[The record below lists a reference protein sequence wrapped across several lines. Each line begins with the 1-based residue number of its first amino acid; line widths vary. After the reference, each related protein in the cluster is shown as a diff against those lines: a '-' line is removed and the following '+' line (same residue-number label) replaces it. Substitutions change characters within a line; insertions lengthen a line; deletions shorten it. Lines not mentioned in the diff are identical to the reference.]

1 MCPCMLVSNYWPL
14 TLAMTVPAAPRMST
28 ELRVWCLPMTALRTR
43 SNSAKRSCTTSW
55 SSSRFS
61 GKRRGTSR
69 LGHVSRKTLTRL
81 TKALLIPKPNYNE
94 QFAQNVI
101 FISQSQYYHTPF
113 LCDPIRGGAS
123 STKESKIHWDSDWDL
138 IIQTTYR
145 DGLGSMWPHSLESC
159 NVSWATYKVCLHKN
173 YVLMK

>member
-1 MCPCMLVSNYWPL
+1 MLVSNYWPL

-69 LGHVSRKTLTRL
+69 LGHVSRKTLKRL
-81 TKALLIPKPNYNE
+81 TKVLLIPKPNYHA
-94 QFAQNVI
+94 QFAITNFYLHSSKSVPSHPI
-101 FISQSQYYHTPF
+101 FVWSNHRWSIKYNGIQDALRF
-113 LCDPIRGGAS
+113 RLR
-123 STKESKIHWDSDWDL
+123 SDHSDN
-138 IIQTTYR
+138 IQRRSGTHVATFFR
-145 DGLGSMWPHSLESC
+145 SLY
-159 NVSWATYKVCLHKN
+159 VSWAICKDCLHRNDIIKE
-173 YVLMK
+173 